1 VTQSKPGTCP
11 EGAQVELKRER
22 CVPKVLKLSSE
33 VSQCKPLARGESTNE
48 NFNIRSELT
57 RAAVKI
63 QAHYRGYQAEAY
75 TRPPFSS
82 T

>member
-1 VTQSKPGTCP
+1 M
-11 EGAQVELKRER
+11 
-22 CVPKVLKLSSE
+22 
-33 VSQCKPLARGESTNE
+33 SQCKPLARGESTNE